1 VQVPSIRAMGAPVAI
16 LPFTM
21 SVIAQL
27 LVGIAIGFVA
37 RTIFF
42 AVQTAGGIVS
52 LQIGLSIAA
61 VLNPLTNEADPI
73 LGQLYTIMVGM
84 TFLALNGDAYLVA
97 SVARS
102 FDLAPLSTSA
112 LSPNLMQSAAGD
124 VLTVAELGLQIAMP
138 IAATLFASD
147 LLLGVV
153 SRALPQLNVF
163 VLSLPLNII
172 LGLMAIIGSL
182 AATVLFLGNQVS
194 DMPSMLLALVRHV

>member
-1 VQVPSIRAMGAPVAI
+1 
-16 LPFTM
+16 
-21 SVIAQL
+21 
-27 LVGIAIGFVA
+27 
-37 RTIFF
+37 
-42 AVQTAGGIVS
+42 
-52 LQIGLSIAA
+52 
-61 VLNPLTNEADPI
+61 
-73 LGQLYTIMVGM
+73 MVGM